1 MADNEN
7 FSETSSNW
15 FLLLGTLAF
24 VGVAL
29 LPAVIKVIQLIVG

>member
-15 FLLLGTLAF
+15 FLLFGTLAF

-29 LPAVIKVIQLIVG
+29 LPAVLRVIQLIVG